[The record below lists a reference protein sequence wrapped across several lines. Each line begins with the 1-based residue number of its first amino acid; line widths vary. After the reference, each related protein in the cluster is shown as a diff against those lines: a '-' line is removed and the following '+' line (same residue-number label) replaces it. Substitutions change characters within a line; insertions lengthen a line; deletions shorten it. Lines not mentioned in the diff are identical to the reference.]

1 MQVLGFDSDVPMPT
15 VFITAPGGR
24 IVYSDLTDNY
34 RIRPEPAEF
43 MAALDRAGL

>member
-1 MQVLGFDSDVPMPT
+1 MNRLKSVYVSL
-15 VFITAPGGR
+15 FITAAGGR

-43 MAALDRAGL
+43 IAALDRAGI